1 MNQQSFRTSLISVAM
16 ASALAACG
24 GGGGDS
30 TATQPPVA
38 VTPVTPVVP
47 VPVAPVA
54 PVTPAAPI
62 NTAPQSATYAATSPE
77 AAVFQQLNE
86 ERNSCGFGFLKQSAV
101 LDQVTQDANAYFR
114 NRAAESFASAR
125 SYLHLQDGAKS
136 GFTGIAPSDRARFRS
151 YLAPDNGGVKEENS
165 SLYSPVASSLS
176 NKALAIED
184 LGQLLTSVYHL
195 GGIMSSLT
203 ELGLDYTRVTTADGV
218 DAGRLNMTLAVPTG
232 GVRQVDTK
240 VRTYPCAGTTRVLPT
255 FVPSNE
261 SPNPAPDLGTTT
273 IGTPV
278 YINGPEGQ
286 TLTVATASISPTAG
300 GAALASRVLTYN
312 EEPIFKSLGVH
323 ALKLNDAYILPL
335 VPLTKGVSYTV
346 TITGDSNGVAFT
358 KTFAFTPSL

>member
-1 MNQQSFRTSLISVAM
+1 M
-16 ASALAACG
+16 
-24 GGGGDS
+24 
-30 TATQPPVA
+30 
-38 VTPVTPVVP
+38 
-47 VPVAPVA
+47 
-54 PVTPAAPI
+54 
-62 NTAPQSATYAATSPE
+62 
-77 AAVFQQLNE
+77 
-86 ERNSCGFGFLKQSAV
+86 

-114 NRAAESFASAR
+114 NRAAESYASSR
-125 SYLHLQDGAKS
+125 SYIHAQDGSKT
-136 GFTGIAPSDRARFRS
+136 GFTGVVPTDRAAFRAYVS
-151 YLAPDNGGVKEENS
+151 SDTVVEENATLFS
-165 SLYSPVASSLS
+165 QPTSPLT
-176 NKALAIED
+176 NNALAARQ

-195 GGIMSSLT
+195 GGMMSSLT
-203 ELGLDYTRVTTADGV
+203 ELGLDFTRVTTADGV